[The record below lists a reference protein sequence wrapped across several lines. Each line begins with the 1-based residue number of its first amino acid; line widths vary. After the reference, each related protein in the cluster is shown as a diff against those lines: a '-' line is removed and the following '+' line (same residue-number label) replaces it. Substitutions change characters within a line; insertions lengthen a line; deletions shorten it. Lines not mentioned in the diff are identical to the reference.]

1 MVFDLWHPV
10 RSSLHQVECVD
21 RMRDV
26 RLGDG
31 DGSVGVVA
39 VDVDDVV
46 VGVGDVIVDALQIVV
61 DKLCRLIVV
70 IATRCS

>member
-1 MVFDLWHPV
+1 M
-10 RSSLHQVECVD
+10 ECVD

-46 VGVGDVIVDALQIVV
+46 AGVGDVIVDALQIVV
-61 DKLCRLIVV
+61 DELRRLIVV
-70 IATRCS
+70 VATRCS

>member
-1 MVFDLWHPV
+1 
-10 RSSLHQVECVD
+10 
-21 RMRDV
+21 MRDV

-61 DKLCRLIVV
+61 DELRRLIVV
-70 IATRCS
+70 VATRCS